1 MNILRPII
9 NWLEIRACAPAYS
22 GIVLAAIAIC
32 FFAAAIN
39 TMAGWL
45 YVISAVSF
53 ALLAIAAVLPPR
65 FLSGISVVRLPIKA
79 VTVGDDLTV
88 ELKIINS
95 SKRLIKL
102 IQVKDILPY
111 ILGKSTTQAI
121 EIIPPHDTYHWRYYY
136 PTQRRGVYRWQNVE
150 LATGAPFGLFWS
162 RRHHECNARAIVYPM
177 ILPLSHCPL
186 VDEIGKEDCRLSDPR
201 GRPFH
206 AASEG
211 LTRSLRPYRMG
222 DPMRLI
228 HWRSSARIGD
238 LRVRELE
245 LVTGGQEV
253 AIALDSGGEWEAE
266 NFEQAVIAA
275 ASMYFYA
282 RQKTMQVQLWT
293 SATNLVR
300 GERLV
305 LETLAAT
312 NPLED
317 VSDGELP
324 KLPLIWL
331 TQNPLTLSSLPMGS
345 RWLLW
350 QQVASE
356 EKQVVLNRDYPGMA
370 IDQEKALKTQLQ
382 QKLDITQI

>member
-1 MNILRPII
+1 MNIFKPII
-9 NWLEIRACAPAYS
+9 NWLETRACAPAYS
-22 GIVLAAIAIC
+22 GMVLGAIAIC

-53 ALLAIAAVLPPR
+53 SLLAIAAFLPPR
-65 FLSGISVVRLPIKA
+65 FLSGISVARLPIQA
-79 VTVGDDLTV
+79 VTAGDDLTL
-88 ELKIINS
+88 ELEITNS
-95 SKRLIKL
+95 TKKPIRL

-111 ILGKSTTQAI
+111 ILGKSITQAI
-121 EIIPPHDTYHWRYYY
+121 EIIPPQDTYRWQYYY
-136 PTQRRGVYRWQNVE
+136 PTQQRGIYRWENVE
-150 LATGAPFGLFWS
+150 FATGAPFGLFWS
-162 RRHHECNARAIVYPM
+162 RRQHKCAARAIVYPTV
-177 ILPLSHCPL
+177 LPLSHCPL
-186 VDEIGKEDCRLSDPR
+186 VDEIGGEDCRFNYPH

-206 AASEG
+206 TASEG
-211 LTRSLRPYRMG
+211 ITRSLRPYRIG

-228 HWRSSARIGD
+228 HWRSSARMGD

-245 LVTGGQEV
+245 LVTSGQEII
-253 AIALDSGGEWEAE
+253 IALDSAGKWETE
-266 NFEQAVIAA
+266 NFEQAVISA

-282 RQKTMQVQLWT
+282 QKNTIQVQLWT
-293 SATNLVR
+293 SETSLVR

-317 VSDGELP
+317 TCNQELP

-331 TQNPLTLSSLPMGS
+331 TQNPLSLSSLPVGS
-345 RWLLW
+345 RWVLW
-350 QQVASE
+350 QPVNSG
-356 EKQVVLNRDYPGMA
+356 EKQVVLNRDYPGIA

-382 QKLDITQI
+382 QKLDIAQI